1 MNFSQFFIQRPIFAA
16 VLSLLILIG
25 GAISLF
31 QLPISEYP
39 EVVPPTV
46 VVRAN
51 FPGANPKVI
60 GETVASPLEQAITG
74 VENMLYMS
82 SQSTSDGKLTLT
94 ITFALGTDLDN
105 AQVQVQNRVTR
116 TEPKLPEE
124 VTRLGITVDKASPDL
139 TMVVHLTSPDNRYDM
154 LYLSNYAVLN
164 VKDELARLDGV
175 GDVQLFGLG
184 DYSLR
189 VWLDP
194 NKVASRNLTATDVVN
209 AIREQNR
216 QVAAGTLGAPPAP
229 SDTSF
234 QLSINTQGRLV
245 TEEEFE
251 NIIIRAGANG
261 EITRLRDIARVE
273 LGSNQYALRSL
284 LNNKPAVAIPIFQ
297 RPGSNAIE
305 ISNLVREKMA
315 ELKHSFPQGMDYS
328 IVYDPTIFV
337 RGSIEAVV
345 HTLFEALV
353 LVVLVVILFLQTW
366 RASIIPL
373 AAVPVSLI
381 GTFAVMHMLGFSLN
395 ALSLFGL
402 VLAIGIV
409 VDDAIV
415 VVENVHRHI
424 EEGKSPVAA
433 ALIGAREV
441 AGPVIAMTITLAAVY
456 TPIGLMG
463 GLTGALFREFALTL
477 AGAVIVSGVV
487 ALTLSPVM
495 SSLLLQAHQNEG
507 RMGRAAEWF
516 FGGLTRRYG
525 QVLEFSLGHRW
536 LTGGLA
542 LLVCISLPLLY
553 SMPKRELAP
562 TEDQAAVLTAIK
574 APQHANLDYVELFA
588 RKLDQVYTSI
598 PETVSTWIINGTD
611 GPAASFGGINLA
623 AWEKRERDAS
633 AIQSELQGKV
643 GDVEGSS
650 IFAFQL
656 AALPG
661 STGGLPVQMV
671 LRSPQDY
678 PVLYRTMEEIKQKAR
693 QSGLFVVV
701 DSDLDY
707 NNPVVQVRIDRA
719 KANSLGIRMQDIGE
733 SLAVLVG
740 ENYVNRF
747 GMEGRSYD
755 VIPQSLRDQRFT
767 PQALARQFVRTQD
780 GNLVP
785 LSTVVRVELQ
795 VEPNKLIQFDQQNAA
810 TLQAIPAPGVSMG
823 QAVAFLDDVARGLPA
838 GFSHDWQSDSRQYT
852 QEGNT
857 LVFAF
862 LAALVVIYLVL
873 AAQYESLAD
882 PLIILITV
890 PLSIC
895 GALLPLALGY
905 ATMNIYTQIGLV
917 TLIGLISKH
926 GILMV
931 EFANELQ
938 LHERLDRRA
947 AILRAAQI
955 RLRPVLMTTAAMVF
969 GLVPLLFASGAG
981 AASRFGLG
989 VVIVSGM
996 LVGTLFTLFVL
1007 PTVYTLLARNHA
1019 EVDKSPRSRQL
1030 AEADLLVNKA

>member
-1 MNFSQFFIQRPIFAA
+1 MSKFFIDRPIFAWVIA
-16 VLSLLILIG
+16 LVIMLAGGLSILSLPVNQYPAIAPPAIAVQVSYP
-25 GAISLF
+25 GASAETV
-31 QLPISEYP
+31 QD
-39 EVVPPTV
+39 TV
-46 VVRAN
+46 VQ
-51 FPGANPKVI
+51 VI
-60 GETVASPLEQAITG
+60 EQQMNGID
-74 VENMLYMS
+74 NLRYIS
-82 SQSTSDGKLTLT
+82 SESNSDGSMT
-94 ITFALGTDLDN
+94 ITVTFEQGTDPDI
-105 AQVQVQNRVTR
+105 AQVQVQNKLQLATPLLPQEVQRQGIRVT
-116 TEPKLPEE
+116 
-124 VTRLGITVDKASPDL
+124 KAVKNFL
-139 TMVVHLTSPDNRYDM
+139 MVVGVVSTDGSMTKED
-154 LYLSNYAVLN
+154 LSNYIVSNIQDPLSRT
-164 VKDELARLDGV
+164 KGV
-175 GDVQLFGLG
+175 GDFQVFGSQ
-184 DYSLR
+184 YSMR
-189 VWLDP
+189 IWLDP
-194 NKVASRNLTATDVVN
+194 AKLNSYQLTPGDVSSAIQAQNVQISSGQLGGLPAVKGQQLNATIIGKTRLQTAEQFENILLKVNPDGSQVRLKDVADVGLGGQDYSINAQFNGSPASGIAIKLATGANALDTAK
-209 AIREQNR
+209 AIRQTIANLEPFMPQGMK
-216 QVAAGTLGAPPAP
+216 VVYPYDTTPVVSASIHEVVKTLGEAILLVFLVMYLFLQNFRATLIPTIAVPVVLLGTFGVLAA
-229 SDTSF
+229 F
-234 QLSINTQGRLV
+234 GFSINTL
-245 TEEEFE
+245 TMF
-251 NIIIRAGANG
+251 
-261 EITRLRDIARVE
+261 
-273 LGSNQYALRSL
+273 
-284 LNNKPAVAIPIFQ
+284 
-297 RPGSNAIE
+297 
-305 ISNLVREKMA
+305 
-315 ELKHSFPQGMDYS
+315 GM
-328 IVYDPTIFV
+328 
-337 RGSIEAVV
+337 
-345 HTLFEALV
+345 
-353 LVVLVVILFLQTW
+353 
-366 RASIIPL
+366 
-373 AAVPVSLI
+373 
-381 GTFAVMHMLGFSLN
+381 
-395 ALSLFGL
+395 
-402 VLAIGIV
+402 VLAIGLL

>member
-1 MNFSQFFIQRPIFAA
+1 
-16 VLSLLILIG
+16 
-25 GAISLF
+25 
-31 QLPISEYP
+31 
-39 EVVPPTV
+39 
-46 VVRAN
+46 
-51 FPGANPKVI
+51 
-60 GETVASPLEQAITG
+60 
-74 VENMLYMS
+74 
-82 SQSTSDGKLTLT
+82 
-94 ITFALGTDLDN
+94 
-105 AQVQVQNRVTR
+105 
-116 TEPKLPEE
+116 
-124 VTRLGITVDKASPDL
+124 
-139 TMVVHLTSPDNRYDM
+139 
-154 LYLSNYAVLN
+154 
-164 VKDELARLDGV
+164 
-175 GDVQLFGLG
+175 
-184 DYSLR
+184 
-189 VWLDP
+189 
-194 NKVASRNLTATDVVN
+194 
-209 AIREQNR
+209 
-216 QVAAGTLGAPPAP
+216 
-229 SDTSF
+229 
-234 QLSINTQGRLV
+234 
-245 TEEEFE
+245 
-251 NIIIRAGANG
+251 
-261 EITRLRDIARVE
+261 
-273 LGSNQYALRSL
+273 
-284 LNNKPAVAIPIFQ
+284 
-297 RPGSNAIE
+297 
-305 ISNLVREKMA
+305 
-315 ELKHSFPQGMDYS
+315 
-328 IVYDPTIFV
+328 
-337 RGSIEAVV
+337 
-345 HTLFEALV
+345 
-353 LVVLVVILFLQTW
+353 
-366 RASIIPL
+366 
-373 AAVPVSLI
+373 
-381 GTFAVMHMLGFSLN
+381 
-395 ALSLFGL
+395 
-402 VLAIGIV
+402 
-409 VDDAIV
+409 
-415 VVENVHRHI
+415 
-424 EEGKSPVAA
+424 
-433 ALIGAREV
+433 
-441 AGPVIAMTITLAAVY
+441 
-456 TPIGLMG
+456 
-463 GLTGALFREFALTL
+463 
-477 AGAVIVSGVV
+477 
-487 ALTLSPVM
+487 
-495 SSLLLQAHQNEG
+495 
-507 RMGRAAEWF
+507 MGRAAEWF

-767 PQALARQFVRTQD
+767 PQALARQFVHPGRQPGAAVDGGPGGASGRTEQAD
-780 GNLVP
+780 P
-785 LSTVVRVELQ
+785 VRPAERRD
-795 VEPNKLIQFDQQNAA
+795 PPGD
-810 TLQAIPAPGVSMG
+810 PAPGVSMG

-838 GFSHDWQSDSRQYT
+838 GFSHDWQSDSRQYPGR
-852 QEGNT
+852 QHPGVRLPRRPGGDLPGARRAVREPGRP
-857 LVFAF
+857 ADHPDHR
-862 LAALVVIYLVL
+862 AAVDL
-873 AAQYESLAD
+873 
-882 PLIILITV
+882 
-890 PLSIC
+890 
-895 GALLPLALGY
+895 
-905 ATMNIYTQIGLV
+905 
-917 TLIGLISKH
+917 
-926 GILMV
+926 
-931 EFANELQ
+931 
-938 LHERLDRRA
+938 RRA
-947 AILRAAQI
+947 AAAGAGLRDDEHLYADRPGHPDRPDQQARHPHGRVRQRTATPRAPRPPRGILRAAQI